1 MKTLSKVNL
10 KIQGS
15 FKEDIMCAKKR
26 VLIVDD
32 EKDYCYFIKEN
43 LSLTDKYKVMVA
55 KAGSIGMLLSRCRWH
70 KPDVILLDINM
81 PGMNGFEL
89 LRKLKKSRGTS
100 NIPVIMLTARGDS
113 QAKERAQS
121 LHCDGYITK
130 PVETE
135 VLISK
140 IESLT

>member
-1 MKTLSKVNL
+1 MKTLDSEIKM
-10 KIQGS
+10 QGLL
-15 FKEDIMCAKKR
+15 ETDTMGDKKR

-32 EKDYCYFIKEN
+32 EKDYCYFMKEN

-70 KPDVILLDINM
+70 KPDIILLDINM
-81 PGMNGFEL
+81 PGINGFEL
-89 LRKLKKSRGTS
+89 LRRLKKGNKTS
-100 NIPVIMLTARGDS
+100 KIPVIMLTARDDPL
-113 QAKERAQS
+113 AKEKAKG
-121 LHCDGYITK
+121 LHCDDYIIK

-135 VLISK
+135 VLVAK